1 VQNKTSQP
9 ISQIHITNQFQSVSN
24 VRFDRAFHV
33 VSSSPRDLY
42 TIYEL
47 ATPLAPGDKLEINFN
62 VGYTSRGFKD
72 GNERPELAYS
82 GTFL

>member
-47 ATPLAPGDKLEINFN
+47 ANAT
-62 VGYTSRGFKD
+62 
-72 GNERPELAYS
+72 RPRRQ
-82 GTFL
+82 TRD